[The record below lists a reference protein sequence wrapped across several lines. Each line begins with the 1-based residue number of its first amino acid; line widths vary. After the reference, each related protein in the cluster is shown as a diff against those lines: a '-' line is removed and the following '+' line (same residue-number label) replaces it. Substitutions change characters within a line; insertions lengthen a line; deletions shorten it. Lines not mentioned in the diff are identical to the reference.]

1 MLLAL
6 PLVFWACNDNKN
18 VDDIKPTFVL
28 TSAEILEF
36 SAEAA
41 TGEISYKL
49 ENPVEGQAV
58 AATADVEWIN
68 NFEYGEKV
76 TFAVEA
82 NEATEAREG
91 KVTVTYT
98 TLSFEVTVKQAGKV
112 LEPEVAIVVGAEAE
126 FEAEGGNGAIE
137 YELKNAAE
145 GVELTVACEAAWV
158 KDVTVVAAESKVTYT
173 VEANTVAQSR
183 NATIVLTYGESTAE
197 ATVKQKPY
205 VEEGKSAL
213 DLKSEATAKYTAE
226 GGNGVVKFEVINSAE
241 GVKAEAKTE
250 AAWITGL
257 AVNEANTEVAYT
269 VAANNTFEVRKG
281 TIVIT
286 YGEATLSVA
295 VEQEAHAKPEL
306 KVTANAVKEFAAEG
320 GNGEFAYELKNPVEG
335 TKLATKCE
343 AEWIKNITID
353 EKNSKV
359 TYTVAANETDKAREA
374 VITLTYGELKAE
386 AMVKQAAKGEELKPV
401 LTVTAGAEKEFE
413 AEGGNGEASFTLEN
427 AAEGAK
433 VEAKADE
440 KATWISAVAVAENK
454 VTYTVDANAS
464 SVAREAKITL
474 TCGEAKAEIT
484 VKQKGAAGPVF
495 EQKPAKPEISVKAA
509 GGEGAIGY
517 KLENPVKGVEVA
529 ATADVDWLTIRDI
542 DTEKCRITYYA
553 SETETKS
560 ERTGHITATYGDLS
574 FVVTLIQD
582 GGTTRL
588 SIADNATVMSANY
601 TAQTVTIPFD
611 VLFPIEGN
619 EPEATVT
626 YVDGGAGWITS
637 LVAKLNEKTTEE
649 EPAPASDGATEEI
662 ARLGGSVT
670 FEIPEHTTQG
680 DRSAT
685 ITIKYMDSSVDVA
698 FTQKDNFADDVEY
711 VATSAAA
718 NSRTGAQIWDFY
730 LYEYDTTLGEMR
742 TTISI
747 QLPTAHANFI
757 PDGTYSVAAGTIIPG
772 TVEQK
777 GDAINYYDSTYRDNY
792 MGGQSPI
799 KDAEFTIVNNK
810 EAQTAKVEGYF
821 VTQMLTNYESMTWE
835 DVRVTFKWE
844 GAVKNF
850 MYADTTKVVTDWNE
864 VYIHHTEQ
872 IKDENKVVLF
882 TEYIV
887 NGKTTKAAGRMPI
900 TFDLYAYGAHS
911 ETSVPAGRYNVVD
924 PDNKPTDAN
933 FCLST
938 SKVNNKMLK
947 SGYVLIEDLEDGTQR
962 FYYDVID
969 EDGLNARGEYIGAI
983 TK

>member
-6 PLVFWACNDNKN
+6 PLVFWACNDSKE
-18 VDDIKPTFVL
+18 VDEVKEPVLTL
-28 TSAEILEF
+28 TSAETLEF

-58 AATADVEWIN
+58 AATADVDWIN
-68 NFEYGEKV
+68 NFQYGEKV

-98 TLSFEVTVKQAGKV
+98 TLSFEVTVKQAGKT
-112 LEPEVAIVVGAEAE
+112 LKPEVVVVAGEAAE
-126 FEAEGGNGAIE
+126 FEAEGGNGVIE

-145 GVELTVACEAAWV
+145 GVELKATCEAAWV
-158 KDVTVVAAESKVTYT
+158 KAVTVVAADSKVTYT
-173 VEANTVAQSR
+173 VEANADAQSR
-183 NATIVLTYGESTAE
+183 NATIVLTYGESKAE
-197 ATVKQKPY
+197 ATVKQKPF

-213 DLKSEATAKYTAE
+213 DLKSEGTAKFTAE
-226 GGNGVVKFEVINSAE
+226 GGNGVVKFEVINSKE
-241 GVKAEAKTE
+241 GVKTEAKCE
-250 AAWITGL
+250 AAWISGL
-257 AVNEANTEVAYT
+257 AVNEANTELAYT
-269 VAANNTFEVRKG
+269 VAANNTFEARKA

-286 YGEATLSVA
+286 YGEAKLEVA

-306 KVTANAVKEFAAEG
+306 KITANAVKEFTAEG
-320 GNGEFAYELKNPVEG
+320 GNGEFTYELKNAVEG
-335 TKLATKCE
+335 TQLAVECK
-343 AEWIKNITID
+343 AEWIKATLD

-359 TYTVAANETDKAREA
+359 TYTVAANEGEAREA
-374 VITLTYGELKAE
+374 IITLAYGELKAE
-386 AMVKQAAKGEELKPV
+386 ALVKQVAKGEELKPV
-401 LTVTAGAEKEFE
+401 ITVKAEDAVKEFE

-427 AAEGAK
+427 AAEGAQ

-440 KATWISAVAVAENK
+440 AATWISVVAVANNK
-454 VTYTVDANAS
+454 VTYTVAANETDK
-464 SVAREAKITL
+464 AREAKITL

-484 VKQKGAAGPVF
+484 VKQKAAAGPVF
-495 EQKPAKPEISVKAA
+495 EQKPAKPEVSVKAA

-517 KLENPVKGVEVA
+517 KLENPIKGVEVA
-529 ATADVDWLTIRDI
+529 ATADVDWLTISEI

-588 SIADNATVMSANY
+588 SMADNATTMSVNY

-619 EPEATVT
+619 EPEATVAYT
-626 YVDGGAGWITS
+626 DGAGWITS
-637 LVAKLNEKTTEE
+637 LVAKLNEKTPED
-649 EPAPASDGATEEI
+649 EPATANEGATEEI
-662 ARLGGSVT
+662 SRLSGNVT
-670 FEIPEHTTQG
+670 FEVPEHTTQG

-685 ITIKYMDSSVDVA
+685 ITIKYMDSSVTVN

-711 VATSAAA
+711 VATGAAA
-718 NSRTGAQIWDFY
+718 NSRTGAQIWDFF
-730 LYEYDTTLGEMR
+730 LYEQDPTLGEIR

-772 TVEQK
+772 TVKQTGE
-777 GDAINYYDSTYRDNY
+777 AINYYDSTYRDNY

-850 MYADTTKVVTDWNE
+850 MYADTTQVVTDWKE
-864 VYIHHTEQ
+864 VYIQFIEEVN
-872 IKDENKVVLF
+872 DF
-882 TEYIV
+882 TRYIV
-887 NGKTTKAAGRMPI
+887 NGKTKKAAGSMPI
-900 TFDLYAYGAHS
+900 SFDLFAYQGAYS
-911 ETSVPAGRYNVVD
+911 TTSVPAGRYNVVD
-924 PDNKPTDAN
+924 FDNKPTDTN
-933 FCLST
+933 YCLST

-947 SGYVLIEDLEDGTQR
+947 SGYVLIEDNTDGTQR

-969 EDGLNARGEYIGAI
+969 EDGSNVRGEYIGAI